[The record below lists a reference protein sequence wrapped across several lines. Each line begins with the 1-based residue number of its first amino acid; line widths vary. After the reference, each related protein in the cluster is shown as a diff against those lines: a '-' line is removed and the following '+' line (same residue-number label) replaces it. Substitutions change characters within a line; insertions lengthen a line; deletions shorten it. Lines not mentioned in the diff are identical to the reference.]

1 MTYPPEPWYLE
12 GRLYLSVWLTPRRE
26 GADMLPPGVRPVTL
40 VGRVLVG
47 TAWAVYEG
55 DGVLR
60 YREVLRAVLVRRR
73 CRPLA
78 TITGIWVDSEE
89 SHAGGRALWGVPK
102 EPAVFTVTGRDRFSA
117 RARAAHGR
125 ECAARFRALTRR
137 ISLRLPV
144 AFRVAQ
150 IRDGRLRI
158 TPVRCRGR
166 VRPARASWDLGAL
179 GQGGGSRRPRPL
191 LSLLYEDARML
202 FGDVPPHPG
211 PGNRARGDG

>member
-12 GRLYLSVWLTPRRE
+12 GRVYLSVWLTPRRE
-26 GADMLPPGVRPVTL
+26 AAAGLPPGVRPVTL
-40 VGRVLVG
+40 AGRALVG

-89 SHAGGRALWGVPK
+89 SRAGGRALWGVPK
-102 EPAVFTVTGRDRFSA
+102 EPAVFTVTGRDGFSA
-117 RARAAHGR
+117 RARAAHGQ
-125 ECAARFRALTRR
+125 ECAARFRALTR

-150 IRDGRLRI
+150 TRAGRLHL

-166 VRPARASWDLGAL
+166 IRPARASWDAGPLTP
-179 GQGGGSRRPRPL
+179 GGGPRRPRPL

-202 FGDVPPHPG
+202 FGRAPRRQGPTIRTPG
-211 PGNRARGDG
+211 DE

>member
-12 GRLYLSVWLTPRRE
+12 GRLYLSVWLTPRRAA
-26 GADMLPPGVRPVTL
+26 ADALPPGVRPVTL
-40 VGRVLVG
+40 AGRALVG

-60 YREVLRAVLVRRR
+60 YREVLRAVLARRR

-89 SHAGGRALWGVPK
+89 SRAGGRALWGVPK

-117 RARAAHGR
+117 RARAAHGQ
-125 ECAARFRALTRR
+125 ECAARFRALTR
-137 ISLRLPV
+137 ISLPLPV

-150 IRDGRLRI
+150 IRAGRLHI
-158 TPVRCRGR
+158 TPVRGRGR

-179 GQGGGSRRPRPL
+179 GQGGGPRRPRPL

-202 FGDVPPHPG
+202 FGDAPRPPG
-211 PGNRARGDG
+211 PGSRARRDG